1 MPCTRGGAGLT
12 ISLILDT
19 VYETKTMQEKKKFLD
34 TMVAMLLDSVVSCP
48 NRDTFLESKKAFFIT
63 DLRHQS

>member
-1 MPCTRGGAGLT
+1 MPCTQGGTGLT

-19 VYETKTMQEKKKFLD
+19 VYETKTTQEKKKVLG

-48 NRDTFLESKKAFFIT
+48 NRDTFFGVKEGTL
-63 DLRHQS
+63 HH

>member
-19 VYETKTMQEKKKFLD
+19 VYETKTMQEKKKFLG

-48 NRDTFLESKKAFFIT
+48 NRDTFLESKKAFFIN